1 MKKLAI
7 GSPLPNL
14 IGKNQYGEDINLSSF
29 IGKKTVV
36 YFYPK
41 DDTPGCTAQACSL
54 RDSMEE
60 LKEYGIEVLGVSAD
74 SIQAHLKFVTKYN
87 LPYTLISDESKEIIS
102 AFGVWGTKKFMG
114 KVYDGIHR
122 TTFLFDEVGALIHI
136 IDKPD
141 TKNHAQEIM
150 KKYQIK

>member
-122 TTFLFDEVGALIHI
+122 TTFLFDEIGTLIHV

>member
-7 GSPLPNL
+7 GSPIPNL
-14 IGKNQYGEDINLSSF
+14 TGKNQYGEDIILSSF
-29 IGKKTVV
+29 RGKKTVV

-54 RDSMEE
+54 RDGMEE

-102 AFGVWGTKKFMG
+102 AFGVWGTKNLWG
-114 KVYDGIHR
+114 KY
-122 TTFLFDEVGALIHI
+122 TMEFTEQLFYL
-136 IDKPD
+136 
-141 TKNHAQEIM
+141 M
-150 KKYQIK
+150 KSVR